1 MFVIAEKMISL
12 ASFDVRLAHAR
23 TSVVFSYL
31 IFSNFKFCKRKFKGL
46 IALKKAQGFL
56 KFCTLFECKIYK
68 FLYQSHQNYFL
79 SFLQKSILNS
89 KLYSKWQI

>member
-12 ASFDVRLAHAR
+12 ACFDVRLAHAR

-31 IFSNFKFCKRKFKGL
+31 IFSNFKFCKFKGL

-89 KLYSKWQI
+89 KLYSQWQI